1 MLPWKLEATQQNLVI
16 VLSGLR
22 YETIELK
29 LRAYFKSTVGCG
41 LRRQAFSS

>member
-1 MLPWKLEATQQNLVI
+1 MLPRKLEATQQNLVI

-22 YETIELK
+22 YETIEPIPG
-29 LRAYFKSTVGCG
+29 AYFKSNVGRG